1 MSRRWRAALLAAL
14 ALFALLW
21 LTACQPTLQ
30 QQTGI
35 VVGVDSPGL
44 GRVDSFELITL
55 EGETLVFD
63 TSELQFRSEFPA
75 PHLAEHKIIG
85 DQIVVTYK
93 ADGGRLI
100 VTQLDDKNH

>member
-1 MSRRWRAALLAAL
+1 MSGRWRAALLVAVAL
-14 ALFALLW
+14 VTLLSVS
-21 LTACQPTLQ
+21 ACEPTLQ

-35 VVGVDSPGL
+35 VVGVESPGL

-93 ADGGRLI
+93 TDGDRLI